1 MGRTLSSCSAFS
13 DLLCGQGCA
22 WARSEKPHLKCWLLS
37 CTLGLPMD
45 RRWIG
50 QLLLDVEV
58 QQGLEGG
65 EDRPVFAVFVA
76 PFVPMIC
83 ERPLK

>member
-1 MGRTLSSCSAFS
+1 
-13 DLLCGQGCA
+13 
-22 WARSEKPHLKCWLLS
+22 
-37 CTLGLPMD
+37 MD

-50 QLLLDVEV
+50 QLLLGVEV